1 MTTPHTY
8 VDTEASQICV
18 SIIGMAGCGKT
29 TIGRLLAAHLQWAH
43 LDTDLVI
50 ESTYAVKL
58 QRLTERLPREEF
70 LHIEDETIRSLRLRR
85 TIISTGGSAVYS
97 TGAMKHLRSLGPVVH
112 LEVPL
117 PAILER
123 IARKPERGLVI
134 APGQTVEGLF
144 DERATLYQQ
153 WRTHTLHTSGDGKA
167 EDVARSMARLLNL
180 VLGEA
185 APLTQHP
192 TQLSTE
198 RA

>member
-1 MTTPHTY
+1 MTTPHTH

-50 ESTYAVKL
+50 ESTYATKL

-97 TGAMKHLRSLGPVVH
+97 SGAMKHLRSLGPVVH
-112 LEVPL
+112 LDVPL

-144 DERATLYQQ
+144 AERAALYQQ
-153 WRTHTLHTSGDGKA
+153 WRTHMLHTPGDGRA
-167 EDVARSMARLLNL
+167 EDVAKSMARMLNL
-180 VLGEA
+180 VPGTD
-185 APLTQHP
+185 APLAHYLTQHS
-192 TQLSTE
+192 TQQ
-198 RA
+198 A